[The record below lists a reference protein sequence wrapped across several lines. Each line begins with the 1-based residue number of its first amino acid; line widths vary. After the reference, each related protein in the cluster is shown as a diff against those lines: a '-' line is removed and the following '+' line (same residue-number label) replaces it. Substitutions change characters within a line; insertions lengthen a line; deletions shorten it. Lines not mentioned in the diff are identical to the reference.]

1 MHWLYME
8 GMASQIKQG
17 FVIVPELQSPEVKE
31 LSPQGAL
38 CVTVLICIFPVNQ
51 WVGSSLHK
59 VIHGSAH
66 VNLDL

>member
-1 MHWLYME
+1 MGGMH
-8 GMASQIKQG
+8 SQIKQG
-17 FVIVPELQSPEVKE
+17 FSSVIVPELQSPEVKE